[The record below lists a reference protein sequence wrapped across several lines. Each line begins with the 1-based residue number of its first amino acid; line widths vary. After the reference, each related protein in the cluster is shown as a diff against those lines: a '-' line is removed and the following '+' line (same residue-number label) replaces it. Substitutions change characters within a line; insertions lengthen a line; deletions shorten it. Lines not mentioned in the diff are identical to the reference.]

1 MCVLIGRR
9 CVSFVL
15 FGACLAW
22 SVLAIGG
29 LQRDASVAWAAPAS
43 IMNLIPTRR
52 DISAGIVVEPAHD
65 EPAPGAIASQVTPV
79 GVVFT
84 TRQERMPDGDYQFT
98 ICLANLGEADVHAVD
113 VAFTLTQPEAAFVSL
128 HTPTSFNEV
137 GGAHARTI
145 IERIRPGHTVQ
156 IAVRIRSA
164 RALREDQPQVV
175 VPRAFPLAADSPAVA
190 CVPAE
195 ALPSAA
201 DPTADPAPFFTEGS
215 EQRAGAAPLA
225 SVSNTPLTDVAHAPA
240 LSDGTRLSADGLMLV
255 AVLVGVLVL
264 ALVVLLVWRVRR
276 RDSFS
281 ER

>member
-1 MCVLIGRR
+1 
-9 CVSFVL
+9 
-15 FGACLAW
+15 
-22 SVLAIGG
+22 
-29 LQRDASVAWAAPAS
+29 
-43 IMNLIPTRR
+43 MNLSPMRR
-52 DISAGIVVEPAHD
+52 DVGAGIVVEPVHD
-65 EPAPGAIASQVTPV
+65 EPVPGAVASQVTPV

-98 ICLANLGEADVHAVD
+98 VCLANLGEADVHAVD

-145 IERIRPGHTVQ
+145 IERIRPGQTVQ

-195 ALPSAA
+195 ASPSAA
-201 DPTADPAPFFTEGS
+201 DPAADQAPFFTDVG

-225 SVSNTPLTDVAHAPA
+225 SVSDTPLTDVAHAPA
-240 LSDGTRLSADGLMLV
+240 LSDGTRLSADGLARVAALAGGLV
-255 AVLVGVLVL
+255 M

-276 RDSFS
+276 RDSFGK
-281 ER
+281 R